1 MVRIDELA
9 LVLFQKGVIGDCTT
23 GLGECDADMV
33 AVNSI
38 DQIKTPYAQKG
49 GHDLCLAA
57 R

>member
-49 GHDLCLAA
+49 GHDLGLAA